1 MQGHSITAGM
11 EASPTGLMNHTNSH
25 PCLCSSAICK
35 AARPLVRL
43 QFLLSA
49 KSAMH
54 RWKAA
59 ERELAGEVSMSGMLG
74 DNHTGGGTLGFD

>member
-1 MQGHSITAGM
+1 
-11 EASPTGLMNHTNSH
+11 
-25 PCLCSSAICK
+25 
-35 AARPLVRL
+35 
-43 QFLLSA
+43 
-49 KSAMH
+49 MH